1 MLKDEVIMVV
11 ASKDS
16 LHVKK
21 KRQAENRVL
30 LKKVARQCF
39 KNLHFVPLR
48 LDVPDSIHFCSSQG
62 TNGFI
67 DQAGV
72 IARTVFRGRD
82 LTLRLYLGTRWGAG
96 DGLPNHRVNNGAT
109 VVGYTIS
116 HTDGDRGWLMSDPI
130 LLRDVLLMNQRVMS
144 AINPV
149 GRVIQSLPFPP
160 PTKEEEEGRSF
171 MADFIQH
178 IDNTEAARAKV

>member
-1 MLKDEVIMVV
+1 MDKSEVVMVV
-11 ASKDS
+11 VSKDS

-21 KRQAENRVL
+21 KRRAYNLSILREL
-30 LKKVARQCF
+30 SRQCF

-48 LDVPDSIHFCSSQG
+48 LDVPDNVRFDSSQG

-96 DGLPNHRVNNGAT
+96 DGLPNHQVNNGAT

-130 LLRDVLLMNQRVMS
+130 LLRDVRFINQRVMS

-149 GRVIQSLPFPP
+149 GRVLQSRRLPPLS
-160 PTKEEEEGRSF
+160 KEEAEGRSF